1 MKRFHVHLA
10 VDELADS
17 IRFYSTLFGAP
28 PTVQKTDYAKW
39 MVDDPRINFAIS
51 TRGASPGLNH
61 LGFQVDSDDEFTG
74 MRERLAAA
82 DAGLT
87 EESKT
92 HCCYSVSDKYW
103 VTDPQGI
110 AWETYHT
117 LGDIP
122 VFGKSSAE
130 TAHVVESACCSASAA
145 ESACCSPAD
154 AKAGRTV
161 QGKAAPA
168 CCS

>member
-10 VDELADS
+10 VDNLADS
-17 IRFYSTLFGAP
+17 IRFYSTLFGAE

-39 MVDDPRINFAIS
+39 MVDDPKINFAIS
-51 TRGASPGLNH
+51 SHRSQGGVNH
-61 LGFQVDSDDEFTG
+61 LGFQVDSDEELKG
-74 MRERLAAA
+74 MRNRLTAA

-87 EESKT
+87 EESDA
-92 HCCYSVSDKYW
+92 HCCYAVSDKYW

-122 VFGKSSAE
+122 VFGA
-130 TAHVVESACCSASAA
+130 TASTPEVASPTGCCAPADTKVSASIPVKTRAG
-145 ESACCSPAD
+145 CCA
-154 AKAGRTV
+154 
-161 QGKAAPA
+161 
-168 CCS
+168 

>member
-10 VDELADS
+10 VDNLADS
-17 IRFYSTLFGAP
+17 IRFYSTLLGAR
-28 PTVQKTDYAKW
+28 PTVEKADYAKW

-51 TRGASPGLNH
+51 TRGSQPGVNH
-61 LGFQVDSDDEFTG
+61 LGFQVDSDQELKG
-74 MRERLAAA
+74 MRDRLTAA

-87 EESKT
+87 EESDA
-92 HCCYSVSDKYW
+92 HCCYAVSDKYW

-122 VFGKSSAE
+122 VFGAAASSSDVSSSPRCCASTE
-130 TAHVVESACCSASAA
+130 IAVSASIPLKTGAACCS
-145 ESACCSPAD
+145 
-154 AKAGRTV
+154 
-161 QGKAAPA
+161 
-168 CCS
+168 

>member
-10 VDELADS
+10 VDNLADS
-17 IRFYSTLFGAP
+17 IRFYSTLFGAG
-28 PTVQKTDYAKW
+28 PTVEKADYAKW

-51 TRGASPGLNH
+51 SRGSQPGVNH
-61 LGFQVDSDDEFTG
+61 LGFQVDSDQELKG
-74 MRERLAAA
+74 MRERLTAA

-87 EESKT
+87 EEPDA
-92 HCCYSVSDKYW
+92 HCCYAVSDKYW

-122 VFGKSSAE
+122 VFGEAASSSDVSSSSGCCASTE
-130 TAHVVESACCSASAA
+130 TEMSPSIPVKTRAPCCS
-145 ESACCSPAD
+145 
-154 AKAGRTV
+154 
-161 QGKAAPA
+161 
-168 CCS
+168 